1 MAVMTLDELKKG
13 MADKV
18 FDQIVDIFLRQSAIL
33 QKLQFDDCVSASG
46 GGSTMKYKY
55 LRKVLPAMAQF
66 RKLNAPYTAS
76 TATKKEFE
84 ASLAIMGG
92 EVQLDRVLNKVAGR
106 FDNLAYQI
114 EEHIKAVVSLFHYT
128 LINGDAAAT
137 SATDNPEF
145 EGLDSMLAGTSTE
158 FGTEKVIDLSNIEKL
173 KANADEFYEAL
184 NLLIRTTDADAL
196 LLNTEAIAKIQTVAR
211 VLGYKTESE
220 TAFGRKITSIDGVQF
235 MDLQNHY
242 TVSGEGASAKTVVNA
257 VVKKGISRKISGG
270 ESVSDTTGLTDIY
283 AVKFDVNDGFHG
295 ISLNGS
301 AVIDQ
306 YLPDFNKPGVMKNAE
321 VEMIAATVLKNTEHA
336 GVLRNIKIA

>member
-1 MAVMTLDELKKG
+1 MAIMTLEELKKG
-13 MADKV
+13 MSDKI
-18 FDQIVDIFLRQSAIL
+18 FNQIVDIFLRESAIL
-33 QKLQFDDCVSASG
+33 SKLQFDDCVSAAG

-55 LRKVLPAMAQF
+55 MRKVLPATAQF

-76 TATKKEFE
+76 AATKKEFE

-92 EVQLDRVLNKVAGR
+92 EVQLDRVLNKAAGR

-137 SATDNPEF
+137 SATDKPEF
-145 EGLDSMLAGTSTE
+145 EGLDSMVAGTSTE
-158 FGTEKVIDLSNIEKL
+158 FNAGRVIDLSGIDNL
-173 KANADEFYEAL
+173 KKNADEFYEAL

-196 LLNTEAIAKIQTVAR
+196 LLNTETIAKIQTVAR
-211 VLGYKTESE
+211 ILGYKTESE

-235 MDLQNHY
+235 MDLHNHY
-242 TVSGEGASAKTVVNA
+242 TVSGEGASASATANA
-257 VVKKGISRKISGG
+257 VVKKNVKRTIG
-270 ESVSDTTGLTDIY
+270 EAETTGLTDIY

-295 ISLNGS
+295 ISLSGG
-301 AVIDQ
+301 AVIDK
-306 YLPDFNKPGVMKNAE
+306 YLPDFSKPGVVKNAE